1 MEQTN
6 NALSTVEK
14 NALQVSY
21 NVLGTEVNLD
31 IDFVKKYLV
40 RGKAELVTNQE
51 LVMFINTCKMQRLNP
66 LSNGEV
72 YLIKYSK
79 EEPAQLVVGKDAY
92 TKRAF
97 LNPNYISKKDGI
109 VVVRGNDVIKKEG
122 CCLYPTETL
131 IGGWCRV
138 FYVRNGKERE
148 SYKEVSLSEYNKG
161 MANWKSK
168 PATMINKVAM
178 AQCLRDAFPADF
190 EGVYSED
197 ELVASGVMQE
207 NDTGARVITEKEQI
221 IVDED
226 GVVHLPEEDRVITQD
241 ERKILFAKAQEK
253 FGKEEGNKF
262 IKACLDE
269 LGIESSTTLAKSQ
282 YDSIMGKIEKDEEEQ
297 EPTDIPDDATDTE

>member
-207 NDTGARVITEKEQI
+207 NDTGARVITETEQI
-221 IVDED
+221 VVDED

-282 YDSIMGKIEKDEEEQ
+282 YDSIMGKIEKDAEEQ
-297 EPTDIPDDATDTE
+297 EPTDIPDGATDTE

>member
-6 NALSTVEK
+6 ALSMVEK

-40 RGKAELVTNQE
+40 RGRSELVNNQE
-51 LVMFINTCKMQRLNP
+51 LIMFINTCKMQRLNP

-92 TKRAF
+92 SKRAF
-97 LNPNYISKKDGI
+97 LNPNYLGKKDGI
-109 VVVRGNDVIKKEG
+109 VVLRGNDVIKKEG

-148 SYKEVSLSEYNKG
+148 SYKEVALSEYNKG

-207 NDTGARVITEKEQI
+207 NDAGARVITETEQV

-241 ERKILFAKAQEK
+241 ERKILFAKAQGK

-262 IKACLDE
+262 IKECLDG

-282 YDSIMGKIEKDEEEQ
+282 YDAIMERIEKNEEEQ
-297 EPTDIPDDATDTE
+297 NPTDIPDDSTDTE

>member
-1 MEQTN
+1 MEQA

-40 RGKAELVTNQE
+40 RGRSELVNNQE

-92 TKRAF
+92 SKRAF
-97 LNPNYISKKDGI
+97 LNPNYIGKKDGI
-109 VVVRGNDVIKKEG
+109 VVLRGNDVIKKEG

-148 SYKEVSLSEYNKG
+148 SYKEVALSEYNKG

-207 NDTGARVITEKEQI
+207 NDAGARVITETEQMV
-221 IVDED
+221 VDED

-241 ERKILFAKAQEK
+241 ERKVLFAKAQEK

-262 IKACLDE
+262 IKECLDE

-282 YDSIMGKIEKDEEEQ
+282 YDDIMRKIENREEEQ
-297 EPTDIPDDATDTE
+297 KPSDIHDDAADTE

>member
-1 MEQTN
+1 MEQTS
-6 NALSTVEK
+6 ALSTVEK

-40 RGKAELVTNQE
+40 RGRSELVNNQE

-92 TKRAF
+92 SKRAF
-97 LNPNYISKKDGI
+97 LNPNYLGKKDGI
-109 VVVRGNDVIKKEG
+109 VVLRGNDVIKKEG

-148 SYKEVSLSEYNKG
+148 SYKEVALSEYNKG

-207 NDTGARVITEKEQI
+207 NDAGARVITETEQV

-262 IKACLDE
+262 IKERLDG

-282 YDSIMGKIEKDEEEQ
+282 YDAIMERIEKNEEEQ
-297 EPTDIPDDATDTE
+297 NPTDIPDDSTDTE